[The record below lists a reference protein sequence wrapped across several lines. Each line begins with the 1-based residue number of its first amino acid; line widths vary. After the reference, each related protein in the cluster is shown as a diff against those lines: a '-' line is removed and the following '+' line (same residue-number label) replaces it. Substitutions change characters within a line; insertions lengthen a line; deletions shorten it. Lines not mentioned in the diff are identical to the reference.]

1 MWSVYIVKS
10 KDHDWYYIG
19 MSQNPFDRLKSHNSG
34 KVRST
39 KYKKP
44 YEILLIEEFDSL
56 KKARTREKYY
66 KTGFGKKVWMK
77 RLKIIRVRGSQPAP
91 DQQEGRRGIPESP
104 QKNYFLINLHIPDNI
119 K

>member
-1 MWSVYIVKS
+1 MWRVYIIKS
-10 KDHDWYYIG
+10 KDHDWYYMG

-77 RLKIIRVRGSQPAP
+77 KIKDNNGLGFPARSRP
-91 DQQEGRRGIPESP
+91 AGGPAGNP
-104 QKNYFLINLHIPDNI
+104 
-119 K
+119 